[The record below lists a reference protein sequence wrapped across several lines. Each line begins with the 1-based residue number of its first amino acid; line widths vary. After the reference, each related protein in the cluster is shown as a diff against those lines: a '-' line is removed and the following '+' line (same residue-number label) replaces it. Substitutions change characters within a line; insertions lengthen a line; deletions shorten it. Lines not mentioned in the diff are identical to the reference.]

1 MAKHQLSR
9 RREDGDLV
17 SSRRWCLQRCALESV
32 GCCIPVPLQETWA
45 ILAEWHSPRLGLHCP
60 SAIIDPM
67 TLGHFLDYPT
77 YENLQRWQCLT
88 GVWGGVHQVP
98 TSSPHE
104 FVIIVTRIMHGT

>member
-9 RREDGDLV
+9 RCEDGGLV

-45 ILAEWHSPRLGLHCP
+45 ILAERHSPRLGLRCP

-67 TLGHFLDYPT
+67 TLGHFL
-77 YENLQRWQCLT
+77 ELSHLRELT
-88 GVWGGVHQVP
+88 EMAMSDGGSGGSP
-98 TSSPHE
+98 SSAN
-104 FVIIVTRIMHGT
+104 FFST